1 MCNKKS
7 NSQARIRDG
16 VFRRTGDR
24 AASGYRL
31 HCRRPDRPA
40 RTAEPAGQVVRVR
53 HGPEVVDLLAP
64 RANPWLL
71 AATLLAACS
80 GSEGLYADGA
90 DYWTEQC
97 TTAGRQLVASR
108 ATEILGEGTRDFA
121 LLDRYGYRV
130 RLTDFCGNSVLL
142 VLGDMSDP
150 DVLDWIDE
158 LPGWLEDRDPRA
170 PPLVILT
177 AWFANLD
184 GEVPGVGDLRR
195 FAEVIAETR
204 GSDPFEYTY
213 TLSYNHDGGAFDYE
227 LDLTEEI
234 GLIRDPYRFE
244 DAAAAASVMNIASDI
259 PEESRRSRRE
269 QELASRWG
277 VREGPYFVALEPTL
291 LIQALGDDPVE
302 DGIIEALQGVED

>member
-1 MCNKKS
+1 MS
-7 NSQARIRDG
+7 P
-16 VFRRTGDR
+16 

-31 HCRRPDRPA
+31 PCRHPDPA
-40 RTAEPAGQVVRVR
+40 APTRAPAGQVVRVR
-53 HGPEVVDLLAP
+53 LELEVVDLLVH

-90 DYWTEQC
+90 DYWTERC
-97 TTAGRQLVASR
+97 TTGGRQLVASR

-130 RLTDFCGNSVLL
+130 RLSDFCGNSVLL
-142 VLGDMSDP
+142 VLGDMSAP
-150 DVLDWIDE
+150 DVLDWVDE

-170 PPLVILT
+170 PPLVIFT

-184 GEVPGVGDLRR
+184 GEVPDVGDLRR
-195 FAEVIAETR
+195 FAEVIADAR
-204 GSDPFEYTY
+204 GSDPFQFTY

-227 LDLTEEI
+227 LDITEEI
-234 GLIRDPYRFE
+234 GLLRDPYRFE
-244 DAAAAASVMNIASDI
+244 DAAAAASVMYIASDI

-277 VREGPYFVALEPTL
+277 VRDGPFFVVLEPTL
-291 LIQALGDDPVE
+291 LIQALGNDPVE